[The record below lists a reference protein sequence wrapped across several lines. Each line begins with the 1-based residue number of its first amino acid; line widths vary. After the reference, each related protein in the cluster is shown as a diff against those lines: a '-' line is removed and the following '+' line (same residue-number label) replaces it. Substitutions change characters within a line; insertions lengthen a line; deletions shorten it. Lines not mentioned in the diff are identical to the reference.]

1 MQQFLNWNGCL
12 CTQLGGGCCRRWR
25 GTLCF
30 LFMNKKTEVGWRR
43 HLSVGGGSQKGG
55 SGNRPSQENKGYN
68 YQLRVV
74 HERS

>member
-1 MQQFLNWNGCL
+1 MAVFVHSLAVGAAGSGGAL
-12 CTQLGGGCCRRWR
+12 CA
-25 GTLCF
+25 F